1 MAARK
6 GYSVRA
12 PRARWF
18 AAWPFS
24 ARFVTGVGAACDGF
38 ANHFGM
44 KNPAQEP
51 SQ

>member
-1 MAARK
+1 MAR
-6 GYSVRA
+6 
-12 PRARWF
+12 
-18 AAWPFS
+18 FS

-44 KNPAQEP
+44 VKIAEQ